1 MIKCALEKDL
11 FKQATTSKLK
21 GVESVCL
28 TLIRWR
34 LKEIMA
40 RYNIKGVSLAS
51 RLDVGPNAISALRN
65 AKTMPRLDGVA
76 LNSLCNAL
84 NELAQDLDKPI
95 TPTDLL
101 DYSPDPMNAAEAL
114 ELFSLRG
121 RHNKKTRKNG
131 ALEQSIDGNT
141 ANAS

>member
-1 MIKCALEKDL
+1 M
-11 FKQATTSKLK
+11 Q
-21 GVESVCL
+21 
-28 TLIRWR
+28 R
-34 LKEIMA
+34 
-40 RYNIKGVSLAS
+40 
-51 RLDVGPNAISALRN
+51 PNAISALRN

-101 DYSPDPMNAAEAL
+101 DYSQDPVNAPEANN
-114 ELFSLRG
+114 LFSLRG
-121 RHNKKTRKNG
+121 RHNKKTRKNATLG
-131 ALEQSIDGNT
+131 QSMDSDA

>member
-1 MIKCALEKDL
+1 M
-11 FKQATTSKLK
+11 FKQATASKLK
-21 GVESVCL
+21 GVESVCF
-28 TLIRWR
+28 TLIKWR

-101 DYSPDPMNAAEAL
+101 DYLPDPVNAPETL

-121 RHNKKTRKNG
+121 RHNKKQGKN
-131 ALEQSIDGNT
+131 AHARQSVDSDT

>member
-1 MIKCALEKDL
+1 M
-11 FKQATTSKLK
+11 FKQATASKLK
-21 GVESVCL
+21 GVDSICF
-28 TLIRWR
+28 TLIKWR

-84 NELAQDLDKPI
+84 NELAQDLDKTI

-101 DYSPDPMNAAEAL
+101 DYSPDPVNAAEAL

-121 RHNKKTRKNG
+121 RHNKKQGKNG
-131 ALEQSIDGNT
+131 TSGQPIDSDT